1 MLTVDRVT
9 AAYGHVQALKE
20 VSLDVQDGEVVA
32 LIGANGA
39 GKSTLMAVASGL
51 MKPVSGNVS
60 LAGQE
65 LTSMPPHQ
73 VARAGLALVPEGRD
87 LFLDMSVYENLQMGA
102 YLHSDRDVL
111 AEDLERVLTYFPI
124 LRQRSSQT
132 ASTLSGGEQQ
142 MLAIGRA
149 LMAKPKILLLDEP
162 SLGIAPRIIEA
173 IFDIIIAIN
182 REQATT
188 ILLVEQNTRLALAV
202 SQRAYVL
209 ETGRIVASGDSA
221 ELTRSEVIRRSYFGI
236 D

>member
-1 MLTVDRVT
+1 MLTVDHVT

-65 LTSMPPHQ
+65 LTSMQPHQ

-111 AEDLERVLTYFPI
+111 TEDLERVLTFFPI

-149 LMAKPKILLLDEP
+149 LMAKPKVLLLDEP